1 VLVLALTAFL
11 GSFLDP
17 NSGPQQS
24 GNFRVSPTF
33 FIVLFGIGFAVGIAG
48 HLAKSRFVVALGIL
62 LIFGATVL
70 IPIALQASH

>member
-17 NSGPQQS
+17 TSGPQQ
-24 GNFRVSPTF
+24 GGGFRVSPTF
-33 FIVLFGIGFAVGIAG
+33 FILLFGLGFAVGIAG

>member
-1 VLVLALTAFL
+1 VPVLALTTFL

-17 NSGPQQS
+17 NSGPHQS

-33 FIVLFGIGFAVGIAG
+33 FIVLFGIGFALGIAG

-70 IPIALQASH
+70 IPIALQATH